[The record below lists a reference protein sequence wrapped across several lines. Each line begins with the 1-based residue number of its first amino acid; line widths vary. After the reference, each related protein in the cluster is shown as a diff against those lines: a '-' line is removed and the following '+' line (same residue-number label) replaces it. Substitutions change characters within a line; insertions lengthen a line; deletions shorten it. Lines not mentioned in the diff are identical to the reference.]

1 MGHRDG
7 ELDVTCGV
15 HSKLETLT
23 DELTGTVKELSY
35 RVVELEKTIK
45 LLRNAALL
53 LIGVLLGTGILQ
65 VKEIFMLIGKR

>member
-23 DELTGTVKELSY
+23 DELTGMVRELSY

>member
-1 MGHRDG
+1 MGHREG

-23 DELTGTVKELSY
+23 DELTGMVRELSY